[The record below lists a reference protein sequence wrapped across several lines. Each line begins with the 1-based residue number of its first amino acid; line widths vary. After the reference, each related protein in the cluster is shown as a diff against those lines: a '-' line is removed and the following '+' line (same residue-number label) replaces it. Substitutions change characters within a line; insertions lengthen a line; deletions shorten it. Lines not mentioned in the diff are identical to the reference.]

1 MGEFILDIRG
11 LQTYFYTEEGVAR
24 AVDGLDLQLRPG
36 DTFGLAGESGCGKS
50 TTALSILRLLPPTG
64 RIVGGEILFGGRDL
78 LKLNDEEI
86 RRIRGKEIS
95 MVFQEPMV
103 ALNPVLTVGEQIS
116 EAICLHLGVSKKDAM
131 VRAAE
136 ILDLVGVPEARVQIH
151 KYCHQMSGG
160 MRQRVMIAIALSCRP
175 KLMIADEP
183 TTAVDVTI
191 QAQILDLIN
200 YLKKEIGVSIIL
212 ITHNLGIIAENAQ
225 SVAIMYAGRVVEWID
240 GGEIFQKAKHPY
252 TMGLLASLP
261 KVDEEVKRLKAIP
274 GIVPNLYRL
283 PLGCKFSD
291 RCDHTFDRC
300 VTDEPP
306 LGEVEKGHKVRCCLY
321 LD

>member
-283 PLGCKFSD
+283 PSGCKFSD

>member
-24 AVDGLDLQLRPG
+24 AVDGLDLQLRAG

-50 TTALSILRLLPPTG
+50 MTALSILRLLPPAG
-64 RIVGGEILFGGRDL
+64 RIVGGEILFEGRDL

-116 EAICLHLGVSKKDAM
+116 EAICLHLGVSKKAAM

-136 ILDLVGVPEARVQIH
+136 ILDLVGVPEARVRIH
-151 KYCHQMSGG
+151 EYCHQMSGG
-160 MRQRVMIAIALSCRP
+160 MRQRVMIAIALSCQP
-175 KLMIADEP
+175 KLIIADEP

-191 QAQILDLIN
+191 QAQILELIN
-200 YLKKEIGVSIIL
+200 HLKKEIGVSIIL

-240 GGEIFQKAKHPY
+240 GGEIFLQAKHPY
-252 TMGLLASLP
+252 TMGLLASIP

-283 PLGCKFSD
+283 PSGCKFLD

-306 LGEVEKGHKVRCCLY
+306 LGEIEKGHKVRCWLY

>member
-1 MGEFILDIRG
+1 VGEFILDIRG

-283 PLGCKFSD
+283 PSGCKFSD